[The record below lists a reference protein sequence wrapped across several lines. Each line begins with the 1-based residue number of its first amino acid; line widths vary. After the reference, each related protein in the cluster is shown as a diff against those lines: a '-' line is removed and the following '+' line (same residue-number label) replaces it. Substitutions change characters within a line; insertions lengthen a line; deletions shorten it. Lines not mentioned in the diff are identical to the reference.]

1 MRLVSGRFG
10 VPKSTDTWKGR
21 EKIESYVSASECPS
35 LAKRQCIIRDTNY
48 EKLYQACHVWF
59 LQQRSKG
66 APVLGLV
73 LREKAMQLFAL
84 RYPDLSVD
92 SFKASSGWLYI
103 QILSQ
108 TWN

>member
-1 MRLVSGRFG
+1 MSEVKKGKSVRLVSGQFG
-10 VPKSTDTWKGR
+10 VPKSTDTWKGT
-21 EKIESYVSASECPS
+21 
-35 LAKRQCIIRDTNY
+35 KRRCIIRDTNY

-66 APVLGLV
+66 APVSGLV

-92 SFKASSGWLYI
+92 SFKASSGWLHI